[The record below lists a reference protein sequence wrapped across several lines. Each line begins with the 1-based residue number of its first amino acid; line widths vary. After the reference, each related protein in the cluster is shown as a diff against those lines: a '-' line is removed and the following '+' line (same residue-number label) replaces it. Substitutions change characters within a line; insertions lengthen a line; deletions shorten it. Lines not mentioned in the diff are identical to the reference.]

1 MWREQAREFAD
12 TSADVVGNSYAR
24 VGAVDGPAVLLLGHI
39 DEIGLIVTH
48 IDEDGLLRVRPLG
61 TWDER
66 ILRARRVRIRTADG
80 RDVPGVLGVAPVHLL
95 ASGAGKEP
103 FALGGAW
110 IDVGAADAD
119 EAKALVSVGDVAV
132 ADAPPLRLGKDR
144 LTSRALDNRL
154 GALAVL
160 EIARRCEDAA
170 VPVVAAAPVLEE
182 TTMDGGRVAAHTV
195 QPAVT
200 IVLDVTH
207 AAIPGSD
214 PGTIGE
220 VRLGAGPS
228 ICRGLALHP
237 GLAARLTAIARDN
250 GIPHVIEAL
259 PGTDSTLT
267 DADGA
272 LDAHAGSA
280 VALIGLP
287 LRHMHSPAE
296 VCDLGDLAAAIEL
309 VTALVTSLRP
319 DDDWTR

>member
-1 MWREQAREFAD
+1 MWREQARAFAD
-12 TSADVVGNSYAR
+12 TSGDVVGNSYAR
-24 VGAVDGPAVLLLGHI
+24 VGAADGPAVLLLGHI

-48 IDEDGLLRVRPLG
+48 IDDDGLLRVRPLG
-61 TWDER
+61 VWDGR
-66 ILRARRVRIRTADG
+66 ILRARRVTIRTADD

-95 ASGAGKEP
+95 PNDDRKEA
-103 FALGGAW
+103 FDIRGAW
-110 IDVGAADAD
+110 IDIGAADAD
-119 EAKALVSVGDVAV
+119 EARTMVSVGDVAV
-132 ADAPPLRLGKDR
+132 ADAPPTRLGANR

-154 GALAVL
+154 GAHAVL
-160 EIARRCEDAA
+160 EIARRSTDAA

-200 IVLDVTH
+200 IVVDVTH
-207 AAIPGSD
+207 ASIPGGD
-214 PGTIGE
+214 PGTIGD
-220 VRLGAGPS
+220 VRLGAGVS

-259 PGTDSTLT
+259 PGTASTQT

-272 LDAHAGSA
+272 LDAHTGSA
-280 VALIGLP
+280 IGLVGLP
-287 LRHMHSPAE
+287 VRHMHSPAE
-296 VCDLGDLAAAIEL
+296 VCDLGDLEAAIEL
-309 VTALVTSLRP
+309 VTALVASLRP